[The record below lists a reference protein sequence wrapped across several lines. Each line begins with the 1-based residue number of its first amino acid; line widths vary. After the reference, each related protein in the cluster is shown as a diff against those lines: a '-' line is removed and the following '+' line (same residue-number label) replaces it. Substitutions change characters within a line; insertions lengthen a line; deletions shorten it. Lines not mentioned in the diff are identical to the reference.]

1 MKIKFIFLIILIISC
16 NKIEVNE
23 MDDILSCVLDLS
35 GNNRHELEKVLMH
48 YKQSPKDSLKLRAAK
63 FLIINMSHHY
73 SLSGDYMSKKR

>member
-1 MKIKFIFLIILIISC
+1 
-16 NKIEVNE
+16 

-73 SLSGDYMSKKR
+73 SLSGGD

>member
-35 GNNRHELEKVLMH
+35 GNKRHELEKVLMH
-48 YKQSPKDSLKLRAAK
+48 YKQSPKD
-63 FLIINMSHHY
+63 
-73 SLSGDYMSKKR
+73 